1 MEPFSGRYQFNSS
14 LVRSNGKL
22 QEFLQSVW
30 LPVLLAL
37 ILSCLWAQAGLSN
50 AISASGVSRAVRDK
64 KGRGR

>member
-30 LPVLLAL
+30 LLVLLTL

>member
-30 LPVLLAL
+30 LLVLLAL

-64 KGRGR
+64 NGRGR